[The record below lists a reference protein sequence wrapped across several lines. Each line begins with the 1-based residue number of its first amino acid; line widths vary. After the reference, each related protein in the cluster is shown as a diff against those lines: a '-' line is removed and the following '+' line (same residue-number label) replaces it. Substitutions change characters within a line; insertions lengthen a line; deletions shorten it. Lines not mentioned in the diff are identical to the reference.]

1 MNEDMSKMVN
11 DLSNILKEKNID
23 LNSVLENLD
32 TSSLKKKTSSNTD
45 YTSQSNNSK
54 HSNTSTS
61 HNNSN
66 QANNIDLNSL
76 LSSFTNS
83 NNNSNNNSQN
93 NSNFDFSNIDIE
105 TILKLKQAMD
115 SINSMDDSRSH
126 LLLSLKPYLKN
137 SRKAK
142 VDQYI
147 KLLNLTKIIDIFGGD
162 KK

>member
-23 LNSVLENLD
+23 LNSVLGNLD
-32 TSSLKKKTSSNTD
+32 TSSLKKETSSNNNTGH
-45 YTSQSNNSK
+45 SNNSK
-54 HSNTSTS
+54 YSNTATP
-61 HNNSN
+61 HNNSS
-66 QANNIDLNSL
+66 QPNNIDLNSL

-93 NSNFDFSNIDIE
+93 NSNFDFSNLDIE

-137 SRKAK
+137 SRKNK

-147 KLLNLTKIIDIFGGD
+147 KILNLTKLIDIFGGD